1 VVGCTQTGWRMVV
14 MDIEEDMNVETKV
27 VDSGNWDEQEHPPIH
42 DKWEKNHQ
50 IRPTPH

>member
-1 VVGCTQTGWRMVV
+1 

-27 VDSGNWDEQEHPPIH
+27 VDSWNWDEQEHPPIH